1 MYTIIFVGTRTIFI
15 EFLET
20 VFHLG
25 DRQRCW
31 RSLGKSDFRDLLAID
46 RGPTRE

>member
-15 EFLET
+15 ECQET
-20 VFHLG
+20 VFHQG

-31 RSLGKSDFRDLLAID
+31 RSLGKSEFRDLLTID
-46 RGPTRE
+46 HGPTRE